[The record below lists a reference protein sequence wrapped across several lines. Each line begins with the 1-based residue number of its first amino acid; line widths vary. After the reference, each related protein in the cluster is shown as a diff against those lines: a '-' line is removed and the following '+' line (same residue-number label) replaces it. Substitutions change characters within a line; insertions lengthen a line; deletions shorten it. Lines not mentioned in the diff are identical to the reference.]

1 MISFRLSELAA
12 ATHGAVRGADV
23 SITSVSTD
31 SRRLK
36 QGDLYVALKG
46 PRFDGHD
53 YVADA
58 KSRGAAAAMVS
69 RDLDMDLP
77 CLRVAD
83 TRIGLGRMAAAW
95 RRRSEAKVAA
105 VTGSNG
111 KTTVKEMLAVILARR
126 GSTLA
131 TLGNLNNDI
140 GLPLTLCRLQDERFA
155 VVELGANRPGEIDYL
170 SRIARPDVAILNNAG
185 RAHLE
190 GFGDLEGVARAK
202 AEILNGLSDDGVFVY
217 NADDPFAPLWRELAG
232 NRASLGFGLSEDAR
246 IRSPDAAARLVW
258 DEEGFRS
265 EFSVQT
271 PTGELQIRL
280 RLAGE
285 HNRMNAL
292 AAIAAAQVLGAS
304 REDIEAGLASLP
316 PVPGR
321 LYSRWGPGGMR
332 VIDDSYN
339 ANPDSVRMAIALL
352 RQAPGRRVLVLGDL
366 GELGADAPALHEE
379 LGEHAREAGVER
391 LFTCGELSAHSCRG
405 FGEGAAHFST
415 RKELVDFLAAEL
427 DAADTVLVKGSR
439 AAAMEKVVQALCG
452 GDVTC

>member
-12 ATHGAVRGADV
+12 ATHGVVLGNDV
-23 SITSVSTD
+23 SIVSVSTD

-53 YVADA
+53 FLADA

-69 RDLDMDLP
+69 RDPDTDLP
-77 CLRVAD
+77 CLKVED
-83 TRIGLGRMAAAW
+83 TRIGLGRVAAAW
-95 RRRSEAKVAA
+95 RRRSAAKVAA

-111 KTTVKEMLAVILARR
+111 KTTVKEMLAAILARK

-140 GLPLTLCRLQDERFA
+140 GLPLTLCRLQDEVFA
-155 VVELGANRPGEIDYL
+155 VVELGANHPGEIDYL

-202 AEILNGLSDDGVFVY
+202 AEILNGLADDGVFVY
-217 NADDPFAPLWRELAG
+217 NADDRFAPLWRELAG
-232 NRASLGFGLSEDAR
+232 DRASLGFGLSEAAQ
-246 IRSPDAAARLVW
+246 IRSPEAAARLVW

-271 PTGELQIRL
+271 PDGGLRIRL

-292 AAIAAAQVLGAS
+292 AAIAAALVLGVS
-304 REDIEAGLASLP
+304 RADIEAGLASLR
-316 PVPGR
+316 PVAGR
-321 LYSRWGPGGMR
+321 LYSRRGRGGMR

-352 RQAPGRRVLVLGDL
+352 QQAPGRRVLVLGDL
-366 GELGADAPALHEE
+366 GELGVDAPALHEE
-379 LGEHAREAGVER
+379 LGAHAREAGVER
-391 LFTCGELSAHSCRG
+391 LITCGELSALCSRG
-405 FGEGAAHFST
+405 FGAGAAHFST
-415 RKELVDFLAAEL
+415 RRELLEYLDREL

-452 GDVTC
+452 EDVSC